1 MDLSLL
7 TIIELFATVFGF
19 VYLILLIKEN
29 KWCWYFGIAGSLLSI
44 YLFYA
49 GKLYSEAI
57 LYVYYVIIGFYGLWL
72 WSKPDKKG
80 TLKVT
85 NTTQLT
91 TFYYVLLGAVLTLV
105 VGYLFS
111 TYTDASSPYL
121 DASTSMFSFVA
132 SYLQAKKILNSWY
145 FWIFI
150 NAVTLYL
157 YYTKGYNL
165 YFGLTI
171 IYTVFS
177 FTGLFQWKKVLETK
191 N

>member
-1 MDLSLL
+1 MDFSFL
-7 TIIELFATVFGF
+7 TLIELFATVFGF
-19 VYLILLIKEN
+19 TYLILLIKEN
-29 KWCWYFGIAGSLLSI
+29 KWCWYFGIISSLLSI
-44 YLFYA
+44 YLFYV

-72 WSKPDKKG
+72 WSKPNSNTNLKINNISLKN
-80 TLKVT
+80 TL
-85 NTTQLT
+85 L
-91 TFYYVLLGAVLTLV
+91 YVLLGLVLTV
-105 VGYLFS
+105 IVGYVFNN
-111 TYTDASSPYL
+111 YTDAESPYL

-145 FWIFI
+145 FWIVI
-150 NAVTLYL
+150 NSVTLYL

-177 FTGLFQWKKVLETK
+177 FTGLVKWKKSLA
-191 N
+191 